1 MKIDG
6 GCHCGALTYEAEIDP
21 ESMTI
26 CHCTDCQ
33 KMSGSAFRTVIR
45 ADEDNFIM
53 LSGEPKV
60 YVKIAENGTPRAMGF
75 CENCGTHIYATGPS
89 DDIPIGLRIG
99 TCNQRGQLKP
109 NREGYRSSALP
120 WIGDLGTDPDKIFEK
135 SRL

>member
-1 MKIDG
+1 MRIDG

-21 ESMTI
+21 GSMTI

-75 CENCGTHIYATGPS
+75 CENCGTQIY
-89 DDIPIGLRIG
+89 G
-99 TCNQRGQLKP
+99 TSVGEGQKIYGIRAGTVTQSSQLKP
-109 NREGYRSSALP
+109 INQIWTRSVQPWVCEIEGLVAREKG
-120 WIGDLGTDPDKIFEK
+120 
-135 SRL
+135 